1 MIFDAV
7 LQVPHAL
14 CRLLYLCFFRC
25 ADCFIF
31 AGDFDDKPSAA
42 SSTLSRQQAG
52 RQSGAIT
59 QASTRARD
67 ESMGVVGNAV
77 RGSIHGVMESAS
89 VAPCSLSC

>member
-1 MIFDAV
+1 MKGSIMIFDAV

-42 SSTLSRQQAG
+42 SSATSGEAICCDHAG
-52 RQSGAIT
+52 QHE
-59 QASTRARD
+59 RARD
-67 ESMGVVGNAV
+67 RSMGVVGSAAWA
-77 RGSIHGVMESAS
+77 SIHRAIDSS
-89 VAPCSLSC
+89 RVAP